1 MKCKQTIGALVFIG
15 VTSAFYYY
23 LTRNQGEQMK
33 HKLSSNVEIKQKVSI
48 PDNFENEA
56 FMMPHFMIK
65 NLNVSHHDNG
75 VTFKLDYKIDR
86 VLYDYLM
93 HHTPHYRFRFTLPQE
108 LKSLF
113 EGNGTER
120 VLGELVYGT
129 GEKSDY
135 TVSFNFIKRKDTEI
149 DKINAINEMSGPYH
163 LDIVDEKLNVLNVFE
178 DVYGAANM
186 MRF

>member
-1 MKCKQTIGALVFIG
+1 
-15 VTSAFYYY
+15 
-23 LTRNQGEQMK
+23 
-33 HKLSSNVEIKQKVSI
+33 
-48 PDNFENEA
+48 
-56 FMMPHFMIK
+56 
-65 NLNVSHHDNG
+65 
-75 VTFKLDYKIDR
+75 
-86 VLYDYLM
+86 M

-149 DKINAINEMSGPYH
+149 DKINAINEMSSISFRYC
-163 LDIVDEKLNVLNVFE
+163 
-178 DVYGAANM
+178 
-186 MRF
+186 R